1 MNVRISEID
10 CVVNSL
16 GVGLEPLDK
25 VDVIL
30 FLVLTVELASKLEN
44 NLMIFHREGLVVIS
58 PSNGEAHWS

>member
-10 CVVNSL
+10 CAVNSL

-58 PSNGEAHWS
+58 PSNREAHWS